1 MVSAIP
7 WYLWPGP
14 VPAPGDGRYE
24 SRMDISAGAIPRDRC
39 EGIGDTFVQ
48 WNIRA
53 RQAIVSKSSRTG
65 GDAMRRVWTPVA
77 LLVGGTI
84 AMTQTPMEA
93 RSEAMIV
100 AKPAAQAKTEGGTD
114 AIRPFRVHFPDEALA
129 DLKRRV

>member
-14 VPAPGDGRYE
+14 VSAPGDGRYQ
-24 SRMDISAGAIPRDRC
+24 SRMDISGRGHRPDRC
-39 EGIGDTFVQ
+39 EGIGDTLVQ

-65 GDAMRRVWTPVA
+65 GEAMKRVWTRVA

-84 AMTQTPMEA
+84 AMTQTPMQA
-93 RSEAMIV
+93 RSDAMIV
-100 AKPAAQAKTEGGTD
+100 AKP
-114 AIRPFRVHFPDEALA
+114 
-129 DLKRRV
+129 